1 MENIRYTANADRAAI
16 DKLQGIAEP
25 WKLVHNKGGHGR
37 FHTYVVRET
46 RGGYEYLQ
54 TDGTV
59 GSNVMACWFHSVE
72 HADQV
77 IAEYESNK
85 EQHNDRIK

>member
-1 MENIRYTANADRAAI
+1 MHEYGCGDS
-16 DKLQGIAEP
+16 
-25 WKLVHNKGGHGR
+25 
-37 FHTYVVRET
+37 YVVRKT
-46 RGGYEYLQ
+46 GGGYEYLQ